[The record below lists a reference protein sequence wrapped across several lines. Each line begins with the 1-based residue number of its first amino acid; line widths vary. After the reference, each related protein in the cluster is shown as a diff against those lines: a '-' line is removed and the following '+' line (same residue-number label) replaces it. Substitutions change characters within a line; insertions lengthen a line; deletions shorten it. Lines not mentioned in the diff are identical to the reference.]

1 MVLARAVPGEF
12 AADAFIR
19 LAALHSLDQSRRIQ
33 LLEQA
38 FRRASEAQEP
48 LPRQPV
54 NIKIPGAAGFLNRA
68 FSQDLDGLSL
78 RLRVIEAMEPLDAA
92 KARALFK
99 QIPTVQVP
107 KLTCSDF
114 MAYDVAGYYKML
126 ARLGSPRQILEQV
139 GAIRSPVEIAPA
151 AKAILAA
158 AQDSDFQALTT
169 AFTQALARISGD
181 DRSFTF
187 VGDAGPQILQLVEEC
202 RRRKISPLPLL
213 ESYRLYLVHNQQT
226 ARCADDDVMNPS
238 GEQKIALDS
247 GMPMIGGEGVAFFNT
262 RLRVS
267 PIQAIQEQETTPTSL
282 EGVAEGLRPC
292 QDTLCQSL
300 AEGYRNLIF
309 DPETHTPYP
318 PARKATPEW
327 QEQLGRYLATLA
339 GSHPTSAVTP
349 AQYYR
354 QVSSLYADTLSLVPP
369 GPMQEQVVAAMQ
381 AFVEKSSFERESRI
395 EWFLPINVL
404 IGRMALDP
412 LGIGRFASHLR
423 QSSNP
428 VIALYA
434 ALETA
439 APRSPGQI
447 MALL

>member
-1 MVLARAVPGEF
+1 MRNLALLALFPFLCAAAEAPPADAIVALARGVPGEF

-19 LAALHSLDQSRRIQ
+19 LASLNSLDRGRRIQ

-48 LPRQPV
+48 LLRQPV
-54 NIKIPGAAGFLNRA
+54 NIKIAGAAGFLNRA

-78 RLRVIEAMEPLDAA
+78 RLRAIEAMEPLDAA
-92 KARALFK
+92 KAQALFE
-99 QIPTVQVP
+99 QIPTVRVP
-107 KLTCSDF
+107 KLKCTDF
-114 MAYDVAGYYKML
+114 MAYNVAGYYKML
-126 ARLGSPRQILEQV
+126 ARLGSQRRIREQV
-139 GAIRSPVEIAPA
+139 GAIGSPVEIAPA
-151 AKAILAA
+151 AQAILAPA
-158 AQDSDFQALTT
+158 AQDSDFQALAT
-169 AFTQALARISGD
+169 AFTRAIARISGD

-187 VGDAGPQILQLVEEC
+187 VRDAGPQILQLVEEC

-226 ARCADDDVMNPS
+226 ARCADDDTMNPS

-262 RLRVS
+262 KLRVS
-267 PIQAIQEQETTPTSL
+267 PIQPIQEQETTPTSL

-309 DPETHTPYP
+309 DPQTHAPYP
-318 PARKATPEW
+318 TARKATPEW
-327 QEQLGRYLATLA
+327 QEQLRRFLATLA

-354 QVSSLYADTLSLVPP
+354 QVSS
-369 GPMQEQVVAAMQ
+369 
-381 AFVEKSSFERESRI
+381 
-395 EWFLPINVL
+395 
-404 IGRMALDP
+404 
-412 LGIGRFASHLR
+412 
-423 QSSNP
+423 
-428 VIALYA
+428 
-434 ALETA
+434 
-439 APRSPGQI
+439 
-447 MALL
+447 